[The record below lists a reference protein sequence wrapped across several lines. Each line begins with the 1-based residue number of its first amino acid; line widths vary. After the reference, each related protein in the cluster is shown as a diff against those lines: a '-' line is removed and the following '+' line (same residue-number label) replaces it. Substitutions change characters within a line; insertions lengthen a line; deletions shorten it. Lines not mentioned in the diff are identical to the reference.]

1 MKTTDNTG
9 SRPTDKMR
17 SGLADSLRSSAA
29 NSAGSSRI
37 TNGPRSRITGSK
49 TSALPDHTQSRVID
63 SPAGPLELRADE
75 HGLVSILFGAATAA
89 RTSAS
94 PSAAPASAHSAS
106 KGPAAAAPAVRPGA
120 PERAA
125 SRAGGIL
132 DEAVRQLEEYFA
144 GKRREFGLPLAPTG
158 TEFQKAVWGAL
169 QQIPYGCTIS
179 YKTLAERIGRPA
191 AVRAVGLANG
201 RNPLPIVIPCHRVI
215 GHDGSLT
222 GYGGGLGIKRILLEL
237 ERPGRSPAEGE

>member
-1 MKTTDNTG
+1 MAPDPG
-9 SRPTDKMR
+9 SPAARLPR
-17 SGLADSLRSSAA
+17 SQITP
-29 NSAGSSRI
+29 NPGSSTRRRARWSC
-37 TNGPRSRITGSK
+37 GL
-49 TSALPDHTQSRVID
+49 TSMAW
-63 SPAGPLELRADE
+63 
-75 HGLVSILFGAATAA
+75 
-89 RTSAS
+89 SAS
-94 PSAAPASAHSAS
+94 SSGPPQRPEPRPPHRLPRLRHTPHPRVRPRRPRLSGQARRNARRHEQAASSTRPSASSRSTSPGNGASSGFRWLQR
-106 KGPAAAAPAVRPGA
+106 GPS
-120 PERAA
+120 
-125 SRAGGIL
+125 SR
-132 DEAVRQLEEYFA
+132 R
-144 GKRREFGLPLAPTG
+144 
-158 TEFQKAVWGAL
+158 AVWGAL